1 MGKVNDALRNTL
13 NAYSIGQSQL
23 ADSLQ
28 VERPTVFRWYH
39 GKTDPTGETIA
50 AIAQALHDI
59 EPEAARDFVRSFL
72 GDFASN
78 SVIAS
83 DNVPIVQPR
92 TLPESDRVS
101 VATLAQLLE
110 NTTNSY
116 KYLFLLSLL
125 DILKRR
131 QFDVLSPISFTE
143 LTIEML
149 ANAWYPHTYFRLS
162 FGRQDCIADKL
173 DALDLDITE
182 PILKFTDTDKR
193 QLRRTIQ
200 AQELGDVVSFI
211 SQYVPFRLIRPFFQA
226 ETKGLKDS
234 QVNQRITSLAALE
247 FITRKPLY
255 CFNTLPVRDC
265 NAIVLHQDWIDYLA
279 ENFAIV
285 RGWVAWEW
293 LQYMQRRNP
302 STPNVVGK
310 LFAPQNRGSLN
321 KPAKLWKVAIKRHD
335 LRCIYSGEPLNAERI
350 AIDHFLPWSF
360 VAHDLP
366 WNLIP
371 TTPEVNSS
379 KSNHLPAL
387 QYFDGF
393 VSLQHLGLV
402 VARDTMKGKT
412 WESHIEPYIADL
424 QLAADD
430 LLECDR
436 LHRAYELTLKPLL
449 SLASQQG
456 FSRDWI
462 YRA

>member
-1 MGKVNDALRNTL
+1 
-13 NAYSIGQSQL
+13 
-23 ADSLQ
+23 
-28 VERPTVFRWYH
+28 
-39 GKTDPTGETIA
+39 
-50 AIAQALHDI
+50 
-59 EPEAARDFVRSFL
+59 
-72 GDFASN
+72 
-78 SVIAS
+78 
-83 DNVPIVQPR
+83 
-92 TLPESDRVS
+92 
-101 VATLAQLLE
+101 
-110 NTTNSY
+110 
-116 KYLFLLSLL
+116 
-125 DILKRR
+125 
-131 QFDVLSPISFTE
+131 
-143 LTIEML
+143 
-149 ANAWYPHTYFRLS
+149 
-162 FGRQDCIADKL
+162 
-173 DALDLDITE
+173 
-182 PILKFTDTDKR
+182 
-193 QLRRTIQ
+193 
-200 AQELGDVVSFI
+200 
-211 SQYVPFRLIRPFFQA
+211 
-226 ETKGLKDS
+226 
-234 QVNQRITSLAALE
+234 
-247 FITRKPLY
+247 
-255 CFNTLPVRDC
+255 VRDC